1 MTRERVVRS
10 GAVDLVALLSL
21 ATPVETEA
29 PLLAEALGV
38 TPYEAAL
45 ALRVPSPTIVLR
57 TGDRQKALDL
67 LAKLRA
73 RGHDAVACDENA
85 VVFAAEMAHLKTF
98 RFDDDGFDYTSSQGG
113 AGRVR
118 WSEIVAVVRAVHR
131 SRQEHLEKST
141 SRKIDFGRAAM
152 SGGLMLTKK
161 VTTSSVKAVEEREQ
175 VAYVFSSSG
184 VPVLVRESR
193 VHYEGLGDARRPSTV
208 ENFAALLAHV
218 RARIPALAYDERLA
232 APRPGGEKV
241 QAGAHGTS
249 SASST
254 DAVDVLAHLVAM
266 AIVRRTARA
275 TP

>member
-1 MTRERVVRS
+1 MTRARVVPSR
-10 GAVDLVALLSL
+10 AVDLVAILSL
-21 ATPVETEA
+21 ATPVEAEA
-29 PLLAEALGV
+29 PILAEALGV

-45 ALRVPSPTIVLR
+45 ALRVPSPSIVLR
-57 TGDRQKALDL
+57 TADRAKALDL

-73 RGHDAVACDENA
+73 RGHDAVACDEGA
-85 VVFAAEMAHLKTF
+85 VISASEMAHLKTF
-98 RFDDDGFDYTSSQGG
+98 RLDDDGFDFTSAQGG

-131 SRQEHLEKST
+131 TRHEHLEKST
-141 SRKIDFGRAAM
+141 SRKIDVGRAAM
-152 SGGLMLTKK
+152 SAGLMLTKK
-161 VTTSSVKAVEEREQ
+161 VTTSAVKAVEEREQ
-175 VAYVFSSSG
+175 VAYVFPSSG
-184 VPVLVRESR
+184 APVLIRESR
-193 VHYEGLGDARRPSTV
+193 VHYDGLGDARRTSTV

-218 RARIPALAYDERLA
+218 RARIPEKAYDERLV
-232 APRPGGEKV
+232 APRPGNEKV
-241 QAGAHGTS
+241 QAGPHGTA